1 MAEQICNCIT
11 GFDKQ
16 IKNSRETYII
26 AQLLLMIKQKLE
38 DKNRNCMFH
47 ESLKT
52 KLLTLL
58 TVAIARLQ
66 FLVHQYWLPCGLVLR
81 LFPW

>member
-16 IKNSRETYII
+16 IKNSGENYII

-47 ESLKT
+47 ESLKI

-58 TVAIARLQ
+58 TVVIARLQ
-66 FLVHQYWLPCGLVLR
+66 FLVHQYWLPSGLVLR